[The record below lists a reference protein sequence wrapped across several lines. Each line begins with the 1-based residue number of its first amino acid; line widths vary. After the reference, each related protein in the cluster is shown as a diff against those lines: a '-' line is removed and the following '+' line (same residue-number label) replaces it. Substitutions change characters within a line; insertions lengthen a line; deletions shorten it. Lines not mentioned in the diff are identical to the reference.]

1 MIHEQLPRVFQP
13 KVEQKGWQLKKIGL
27 YEPESMWYIS
37 KVHEVSKD
45 VKSGGVQPQNC
56 RCKTQFELLIKLVKV
71 KGVAK
76 GSNIGLNECLRTIFD
91 LSHELGSHWLPL
103 LSVDHLWKKSNP
115 HAVDENHQ
123 VG

>member
-13 KVEQKGWQLKKIGL
+13 KVEQKGWQLMKRDR
-27 YEPESMWYIS
+27 YEPESKWYIS
-37 KVHEVSKD
+37 KVHVVSKD

-56 RCKTQFELLIKLVKV
+56 RCKTRFELLIKLAKV

-76 GSNIGLNECLRTIFD
+76 DSNIGLNECLGTIFD
-91 LSHELGSHWLPL
+91 PSHELGSHWLPL
-103 LSVDHLWKKSNP
+103 LSVDHLWKKLNL
-115 HAVDENHQ
+115 HVLDENHQ